1 MIETRLQLFLI
12 IISLAF
18 LVYIFS
24 LVRKEKLELKYT
36 LAWCL
41 LGFVLVII
49 AVQPQIVEIIAE
61 ILGIGLPVNVVFLLG
76 IFCILII
83 LLTLTVAI
91 SRTSI
96 RTKRLIQELAILKF
110 EINETK
116 SFCQN
121 EQCAKEE
128 NEGKI

>member
-1 MIETRLQLFLI
+1 M
-12 IISLAF
+12 
-18 LVYIFS
+18 
-24 LVRKEKLELKYT
+24 
-36 LAWCL
+36 
-41 LGFVLVII
+41 GFVLVLI

-61 ILGIGLPVNVVFLLG
+61 LLGIGLPVNAVFLLG

-110 EINETK
+110 EINENK
-116 SFCQN
+116 SLHQI

>member
-1 MIETRLQLFLI
+1 LI
-12 IISLAF
+12 
-18 LVYIFS
+18 YIFS

-41 LGFVLVII
+41 MGFVLVLI

-61 ILGIGLPVNVVFLLG
+61 LLGIGLPVNAVFLLG

-110 EINETK
+110 EINENK
-116 SFCQN
+116 SLHQI